1 MKSRK
6 LALIL
11 SCIYCGLGQIYNG
24 NILKGINFVIIY
36 SALIASIFV
45 PLHWVRVFGISALP
59 FMWVVGMEDA
69 YMAADRIIVNKKRW
83 LLAVLPGIIISG
95 ILLYI
100 QIAPDSRGPIHV
112 SISKG
117 DNNNPGTKEAPM
129 KNIDKA
135 VIAASAGGILLVAE
149 GTYSGTLKI
158 GHLIIGKPVKMY
170 GGYSTDFSQRDVV
183 KHPTLF
189 QPGKKSGTDRGRP
202 LLTLSNEVDGIVVDG
217 FIFDMGMRNSYS
229 SVKGKPWGV
238 KTGMLLLPLEESDG
252 GTVVERGL
260 YIAAGNKGGNIT
272 ISNNVFL
279 NSAKFAIQG
288 AIPAGA
294 ITITNNVFVSNR
306 MAAIE
311 VWGST
316 AKSIPSAEI
325 AYNTMLFSWSR
336 TKDFMDMGYGISMV
350 DKMQYNIHHNI
361 IGASVLSGIHSARF
375 NKDEWVKLDNN
386 IFFLSKQ
393 SDLKYQRGIGTSLDF
408 PASEFEELEFASSS
422 GNRTEIPRDYPI
434 NKAYLEGFLNVCFTR
449 EEDLRPNSHARLV
462 RNLFGLSKSAQTS
475 VTMFCN
481 RYPWEESL
489 ELFGAVSGAGSQTD
503 RWPLIKA
510 RVHRKILP
518 DFLSRRFR

>member
-6 LALIL
+6 LALVL
-11 SCIYCGLGQIYNG
+11 SCIYCGLGQLYNG
-24 NILKGINFVIIY
+24 HIIKGVNFVLIY

-69 YMAADRIIVNKKRW
+69 YMSAERIIVDKKRW
-83 LLAVLPGIIISG
+83 LLAVLPGIILSG
-95 ILLYI
+95 VLLYI
-100 QIAPDSRGPIHV
+100 QISPDSIGPIHV
-112 SISKG
+112 SISTG
-117 DNNNPGTKEAPM
+117 DNSNPGTKEAPM
-129 KNIDKA
+129 KNIDRA
-135 VIAASAGGILLVAE
+135 MIAAGADGILLVAE
-149 GTYSGTLKI
+149 GTYSGTLEI
-158 GHLIIGKPVKMY
+158 GYLIARKPVKMY
-170 GGYSTDFSQRDVV
+170 GGYSTDFSERDVLR
-183 KHPTLF
+183 HPTLF
-189 QPGKKSGTDRGRP
+189 QPGKRSGADLGKP
-202 LLTLSNEVDGIVVDG
+202 LLTLSNEVDGMVVDG

-229 SVKGKPWGV
+229 PDKGKPWGV
-238 KTGMLLLPLEESDG
+238 KTGMLLLPPEKSDG

-260 YIAAGNKGGNIT
+260 YIAASNKGGNIT

-288 AIPAGA
+288 AIPTGA

-311 VWGST
+311 VWGSSVKDT
-316 AKSIPSAEI
+316 PNAEI

-336 TKDFMDMGYGISMV
+336 TKDFMDMGYGIGMV

-375 NKDEWVKLDNN
+375 NKDKWVKLDNN

-393 SDLKYQRGIGTSLDF
+393 SDLRYQRGTGTNLDF
-408 PASEFEELEFASSS
+408 SASELEKLEFASSS
-422 GNRTEIPRDYPI
+422 GNRIEIPRDCPI
-434 NKAYLEGFLNVCFTR
+434 SKAYLEAFLNACFTR

-489 ELFGAVSGAGSQTD
+489 ELFGAVSGVGAQTD
-503 RWPLIKA
+503 RWPLIKV
-510 RVHRKILP
+510 RVHRKIIP